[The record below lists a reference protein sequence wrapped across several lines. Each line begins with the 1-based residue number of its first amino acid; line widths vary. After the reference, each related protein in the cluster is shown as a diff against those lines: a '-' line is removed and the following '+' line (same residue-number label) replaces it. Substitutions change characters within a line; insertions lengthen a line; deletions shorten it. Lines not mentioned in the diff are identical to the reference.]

1 MSNHENT
8 KLELTNLKVFR
19 RTLHNSVLKKKGN
32 ERTLIKQGPNIH
44 KTDPTMKVGGYV
56 CLP

>member
-1 MSNHENT
+1 MSNHEYT

-19 RTLHNSVLKKKGN
+19 RTLHNSVWKKRGN
-32 ERTLIKQGPNIH
+32 KRTLIKQGPNIH
-44 KTDPTMKVGGYV
+44 KTDPIMKVGGYV